1 MSVDRAVEFGLRV
14 LDLSDPERA
23 ARELARVGADPGG
36 VARMRD
42 KAGFLAVRVR
52 GLRPAA
58 ANILKQ
64 EMLSLGG
71 EAAVARGAVDCS
83 VERSDALVLGTRK
96 QLKRLAAK
104 LKRQPFGLGRLA
116 VALRDLLGPPA
127 TRVLRWAGG
136 EVTVGGRPLVMG
148 VLNVTPDSFSDG
160 GEHYDRDAALARAE
174 QMIEEGADIVDV
186 GGESSRPGAAPVPE
200 EEELRRVLPVVE
212 HLAPRVPVPLSVDTY
227 KAAVARRAVEA
238 GAAIVNDISGL
249 RMDPN
254 MARTVAESGCT
265 VVVMHMRGTPRTMQ
279 SDTRYED
286 LMAEVHGALA
296 ESVRTARE
304 AGVDEDR
311 IWVDPGI
318 GFGKSAQ
325 GNLVILQRLSELQGL
340 GCPVLVGAS
349 RKSFIGITLGIEDPK
364 DRLEGSLAAAVVAVM
379 NGAAVVRVH
388 DVRATRRAVDLAWAV
403 RCAREEE

>member
-1 MSVDRAVEFGLRV
+1 MSVDRAVAFGVRV

-23 ARELARVGADPGG
+23 ERELARVGADPGG

-42 KAGFLAVRVR
+42 KAGFLAVRVS

-83 VERSDALVLGTRK
+83 VERSDALILGTRK
-96 QLKRLAAK
+96 QIGRLAAK
-104 LKRQPFGLGRLA
+104 LRPQPFGLGRLA
-116 VALRDLLGPPA
+116 EALRDVLAPRPR
-127 TRVLRWAGG
+127 RVLRWAGG
-136 EVTVGGRPLVMG
+136 EVPVGDRPLVMG

-160 GEHYDRDAALARAE
+160 GEYDDLGAALARAE
-174 QMIEEGADIVDV
+174 QMIEEGADIIDV

-200 EEELRRVLPVVE
+200 QEELRRVLPVVE
-212 HLAPRVPVPLSVDTY
+212 HLASRVPVPVSVDTY
-227 KAAVARRAVEA
+227 KASVARRAVEA

-249 RMDPN
+249 RMDPG
-254 MARTVAESGCT
+254 MARVVAESGCT

-279 SDTRYED
+279 ADTRYDD
-286 LMAEVHGALA
+286 LMAEVHRALA
-296 ESVRTARE
+296 DSVRAARE
-304 AGVDEDR
+304 AGVAEDR

-318 GFGKSAQ
+318 GFGKSAH
-325 GNLVILQRLSELQGL
+325 GNLLILQRLSELESL

-349 RKSFIGITLGIEDPK
+349 RKSFIGLTLGIDDPK

-379 NGAAVVRVH
+379 HGASVVRVH

-403 RCAREEE
+403 RRAREEE

>member
-1 MSVDRAVEFGLRV
+1 MNQAVEFGLRV

-23 ARELARVGADPGG
+23 ERELARVGADPGG

-42 KAGFLAVRVR
+42 KAGFLAVRIR

-83 VERSDALVLGTRK
+83 VERSDALILGTRK
-96 QLKRLAAK
+96 QIKRLAAK
-104 LKRQPFGLGRLA
+104 LKPQPFGLSRLA
-116 VALRDLLGPPA
+116 EALRDLLVPA
-127 TRVLRWAGG
+127 APRMLCWAGG
-136 EVTVGGRPLVMG
+136 EMPVGGRPLVMG

-160 GEHYDRDAALARAE
+160 GEYYDLEAALARAE
-174 QMIEEGADIVDV
+174 QMVEEGADIIDV

-227 KAAVARRAVEA
+227 KATVARRAVEA

-249 RMDPN
+249 RMDPE
-254 MARTVAESGCT
+254 MARTVAECGCT

-279 SDTRYED
+279 ADTRYED
-286 LMAEVHGALA
+286 LMAEIHGALA
-296 ESVRTARE
+296 ESVRAARE
-304 AGVDEDR
+304 AGVEEGR

-318 GFGKSAQ
+318 GFGKSAE
-325 GNLVILQRLSELQGL
+325 GNLLILQRLRELESL

-349 RKSFIGITLGIEDPK
+349 RKSFIGITLGIENPK

-379 NGAAVVRVH
+379 NGASAVRVH
-388 DVRATRRAVDLAWAV
+388 DVMATRRAVDLAWAV
-403 RCAREEE
+403 RRAREEE

>member
-1 MSVDRAVEFGLRV
+1 MNQAVEFGLRV

-23 ARELARVGADPGG
+23 ERELARVGADPGG

-42 KAGFLAVRVR
+42 KAGFLAVRIR

-83 VERSDALVLGTRK
+83 VERSDALILGTRK
-96 QLKRLAAK
+96 QIKRLAAK
-104 LKRQPFGLGRLA
+104 LKPQPFGLSRLA
-116 VALRDLLGPPA
+116 EALRDLLAPA
-127 TRVLRWAGG
+127 APRMLRWAGG
-136 EVTVGGRPLVMG
+136 EMPVGGRPLVMG

-160 GEHYDRDAALARAE
+160 GEYYDLEAALARAE
-174 QMIEEGADIVDV
+174 QMVEEGADIIDV

-227 KAAVARRAVEA
+227 KATVARRAVEA

-249 RMDPN
+249 RMDPE
-254 MARTVAESGCT
+254 MARTVAECGCT

-279 SDTRYED
+279 ADTRYED
-286 LMAEVHGALA
+286 LMAEIHGALA
-296 ESVRTARE
+296 ESVRAARE
-304 AGVDEDR
+304 AGVEEGR

-318 GFGKSAQ
+318 GFGKSAE
-325 GNLVILQRLSELQGL
+325 GNLLILQRLRELESL

-349 RKSFIGITLGIEDPK
+349 RKSFIGITLGIENPK

-379 NGAAVVRVH
+379 NGASAVRVH
-388 DVRATRRAVDLAWAV
+388 DVMATRRAVDLAWAV
-403 RCAREEE
+403 RRAREEE